1 MRYFKNN
8 QMNNNRIDQCL
19 NDIQKYE
26 QWGKLLEGQSWT
38 HFFNSNSAM
47 SYSIIHNGL
56 KYAKAQMK
64 LAVLYDDKHTDTEK
78 EERLKEIETD
88 IHHLEELAKNHLK
101 YWGLLTP

>member
-1 MRYFKNN
+1 MGNN
-8 QMNNNRIDQCL
+8 FYIDQCL

-26 QWGKLLEGQSWT
+26 QWGKLLGGQSLI
-38 HFFNSNSAM
+38 HFFNSNSTM
-47 SYSIIHNGL
+47 SYSVIHNGL

-64 LAVLYDDKHTDTEK
+64 LAVLYDDKHTDREK
-78 EERLKEIETD
+78 EERLKEIEID

>member
-26 QWGKLLEGQSWT
+26 QWGKLLQSWT

-64 LAVLYDDKHTDTEK
+64 LAVLYDDKHTDREK
-78 EERLKEIETD
+78 EERLKEIESD
-88 IHHLEELAKNHLK
+88 IHHLEELAMNHLK

>member
-1 MRYFKNN
+1 MGNN
-8 QMNNNRIDQCL
+8 INIDQCL

-26 QWGKLLEGQSWT
+26 RWGKLLEGQSWT
-38 HFFNSNSAM
+38 LFFNSNSAM
-47 SYSIIHNGL
+47 SYSVIHNGL

-64 LAVLYDDKHTDTEK
+64 LAVLYDTKHTDRER
-78 EERLKEIETD
+78 EERLKEIDSD

>member
-1 MRYFKNN
+1 MSQQTN
-8 QMNNNRIDQCL
+8 IDQCR
-19 NDIQKYE
+19 NDIKEYE

-47 SYSIIHNGL
+47 SYSVIHNGL

-64 LAVLYDDKHTDTEK
+64 LAVLYDAKHTDREK
-78 EERLKEIETD
+78 EERLKEIDSD
-88 IHHLEELAKNHLK
+88 IHHLEELANHHLK

>member
-1 MRYFKNN
+1 MGNN
-8 QMNNNRIDQCL
+8 FYIDHCL
-19 NDIQKYE
+19 NDIKKYE
-26 QWGKLLEGQSWT
+26 QCGKLLEGQSWT

-56 KYAKAQMK
+56 KYATAQMK
-64 LAVLYDDKHTDTEK
+64 LAVLYDTQHAEKEK
-78 EERLKEIETD
+78 EERLKEIDID

>member
-1 MRYFKNN
+1 MGNN
-8 QMNNNRIDQCL
+8 FYIDQCL

-26 QWGKLLEGQSWT
+26 QWGKLLGGQSLI
-38 HFFNSNSAM
+38 HFFNSNSTM
-47 SYSIIHNGL
+47 SYSVIHNGL

-64 LAVLYDDKHTDTEK
+64 MAVLYDDKHTDREK
-78 EERLKEIETD
+78 EELLKEIESD

>member
-8 QMNNNRIDQCL
+8 QMNNNRIEQCL
-19 NDIQKYE
+19 NDIKKYE
-26 QWGKLLEGQSWT
+26 QWGKLLEGHSLI

-64 LAVLYDDKHTDTEK
+64 LAVLYDDKHIDTEK

-88 IHHLEELAKNHLK
+88 IHHLEELANHHLK

>member
-1 MRYFKNN
+1 MSQQTN
-8 QMNNNRIDQCL
+8 IDQCR
-19 NDIQKYE
+19 NDIKEYE

-47 SYSIIHNGL
+47 SYSVIHNGL

-64 LAVLYDDKHTDTEK
+64 LAVLYDAKHAEKEK
-78 EERLKEIETD
+78 EERLKEIDSD
-88 IHHLEELAKNHLK
+88 IHHLEELANHHLK

>member
-1 MRYFKNN
+1 MSN
-8 QMNNNRIDQCL
+8 QMSDYRIEQCL
-19 NDIQKYE
+19 KDIKEYE

-64 LAVLYDDKHTDTEK
+64 LAVLYDTQHAEKEK
-78 EERLKEIETD
+78 EERLKEIDSD

>member
-1 MRYFKNN
+1 MGNN
-8 QMNNNRIDQCL
+8 FYIDQCL

-26 QWGKLLEGQSWT
+26 QWGKLLGGQSLI
-38 HFFNSNSAM
+38 HFFNSNSTM
-47 SYSIIHNGL
+47 SYSVIHNRL

-64 LAVLYDDKHTDTEK
+64 LAVLYDDKHTDREK
-78 EERLKEIETD
+78 EERLKEIESD

>member
-1 MRYFKNN
+1 MGNN
-8 QMNNNRIDQCL
+8 FYIDQCL

-26 QWGKLLEGQSWT
+26 QWGKLLGGQSLI
-38 HFFNSNSAM
+38 HFFNSNSTM
-47 SYSIIHNGL
+47 SYSVIHNGL

-64 LAVLYDDKHTDTEK
+64 LAVLYDDKHTDREK
-78 EERLKEIETD
+78 EERLKEIESD

>member
-1 MRYFKNN
+1 MDIY
-8 QMNNNRIDQCL
+8 QQIELCL

-26 QWGKLLEGQSWT
+26 QWGKLLEVQSLVHLFKSDSPFSVLT
-38 HFFNSNSAM
+38 
-47 SYSIIHNGL
+47 IHHGL

-64 LAVLYDDKHTDTEK
+64 LAVLYDSQHTEK
-78 EERLKEIETD
+78 EKDERLKEIDSD

>member
-1 MRYFKNN
+1 MGNN
-8 QMNNNRIDQCL
+8 IYIDQCR
-19 NDIQKYE
+19 NDIKKYE
-26 QWGKLLEGQSWT
+26 QWGKLLEGQSLI

-78 EERLKEIETD
+78 EERLKEIDRD
-88 IHHLEELAKNHLK
+88 IHHLEELANNHLK